1 MVNLAQRVFDDSTT
15 WEGTERDLSFHP
27 ANPATPRRLSQEQIH
42 FYNKQ
47 GYVKGISIFSATE
60 IAGHRSYF
68 DRLLD
73 KQLRDGGDSYSLR
86 RLTRFCQPVWDIVT
100 NPLILDYVEDI
111 PDPTSSHGE
120 HSISANCREM
130 ERSSHGI
137 KTARTGP
144 LTPAHTVTLWLAVDD
159 ADSEN
164 GCMQVLPA
172 THTLGILDFDM
183 SGADENSVLPQ
194 KIKRAEDYGTPVP
207 FELKAGEIS
216 LHADMLVH
224 GSDINRSNRRRCGLT
239 VRYAAS
245 SVRSIDEGWTQ
256 NSIVCRGKNPT
267 SHWAN
272 VPRPERDILDEVE

>member
-111 PDPTSSHGE
+111 LGPDIIAWGTQYFCKLPGDGKVVSWHQDGSYW
-120 HSISANCREM
+120 
-130 ERSSHGI
+130 
-137 KTARTGP
+137 P

-194 KIKRAEDYGTPVP
+194 KIKRAQDYGTPVP

-245 SVRSIDEGWTQ
+245 SVRSVDAGWTQ
-256 NSIVCRGKNPT
+256 NSIVCRGKNPN